1 MSYFPFF
8 LFFFFSARSSPI
20 EMSLVIVEQ
29 SSKCKRGTKLA
40 NSDRSSAPSRIWE
53 RARLKTRDDNSGN
66 EEKLCVAGR
75 SASVR
80 RGSFCRAIPRR
91 EKFLLLLLRLLTA
104 MRTRIT
110 INIPLIDSSPI
121 HHCLRSVTY
130 NPNFFARG
138 GHCDR

>member
-1 MSYFPFF
+1 MS
-8 LFFFFSARSSPI
+8 SS
-20 EMSLVIVEQ
+20 SNRGNAKQ
-29 SSKCKRGTKLA
+29 SWI
-40 NSDRSSAPSRIWE
+40 DRIWE
-53 RARLKTRDDNSGN
+53 RVRLKTRDDNRGN
-66 EEKLCVAGR
+66 EEKFCVAGR

-80 RGSFCRAIPRR
+80 SFCRGIPRR
-91 EKFLLLLLRLLTA
+91 EKFLLHLLLLATA

-138 GHCDR
+138 GQCDR